1 MNDEKLDKLATE
13 FAELKVMTG
22 DILEALHAFSANV
35 DKRFDAAHAEIA
47 DTRREMADVRRD
59 IRGTEASLRDFI
71 DRRVAD
77 GVAEIAPVVR
87 KVDAKDSA
95 LVERLAEKKVI
106 AQNDKQEMLALS
118 PFPNV

>member
-1 MNDEKLDKLATE
+1 MNDEKLDKLVTE

-22 DILEALHAFSANV
+22 DILEALHAFSVNV
-35 DKRFDAAHAEIA
+35 DKRFDE
-47 DTRREMADVRRD
+47 TRDEL
-59 IRGTEASLRDFI
+59 RGEFRKDLRATEASLRDFI

-118 PFPNV
+118 PFPGV

>member
-35 DKRFDAAHAEIA
+35 DKRFD
-47 DTRREMADVRRD
+47 EMRD
-59 IRGTEASLRDFI
+59 ELRGEFRKDLRATEASLRDFI

>member
-35 DKRFDAAHAEIA
+35 DKRFDE
-47 DTRREMADVRRD
+47 TRDEL
-59 IRGTEASLRDFI
+59 RGEFRKDLRATEASLRDFI